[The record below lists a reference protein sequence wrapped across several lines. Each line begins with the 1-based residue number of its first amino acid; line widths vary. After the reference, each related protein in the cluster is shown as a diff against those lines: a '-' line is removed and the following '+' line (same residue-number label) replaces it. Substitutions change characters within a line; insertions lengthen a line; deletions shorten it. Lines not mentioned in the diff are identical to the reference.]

1 MRWLLPA
8 YHHHGVGKQEMAN
21 RYSFFVRDIA
31 SVFHAIMCKV
41 QRCRSG
47 ERYSKKTRVKKSGL
61 EEQHIFMSV
70 SEIPVTVTL
79 SLA

>member
-1 MRWLLPA
+1 
-8 YHHHGVGKQEMAN
+8 MAN
-21 RYSFFVRDIA
+21 RYFFVRDIA

-47 ERYSKKTRVKKSGL
+47 ERYSTKARVKNGL

-70 SEIPVTVTL
+70 SEIPMTVTL

>member
-1 MRWLLPA
+1 
-8 YHHHGVGKQEMAN
+8 MAN
-21 RYSFFVRDIA
+21 RYLFVRDIA